1 MSKWLDAL
9 TQDKSGAPA
18 ADKIARA
25 KPAAAVDGCWAN
37 DGTRIDEPATLDGP
51 GKCNE
56 LYPSHR
62 TPRLVAGAPLTD
74 DIMKCQLKPI
84 DSQDYKV
91 AFNGAELGE
100 LSQIFPGGVCDYS
113 KPGVM
118 QVPLAGTYLSLPL
131 EMPAGST
138 ATR

>member
-9 TQDKSGAPA
+9 TQDKSAAPV

-25 KPAAAVDGCWAN
+25 KPATAVDGCWAN

-51 GKCNE
+51 GKCND
-56 LYPSHR
+56 LYPAHR

-74 DIMKCQLKPI
+74 DIMKCQLKSI
-84 DSQDYKV
+84 DPKEYK
-91 AFNGAELGE
+91 ATFSTAELGE

-118 QVPLAGTYLSLPL
+118 QVPLAGTYLALPL
-131 EMPAGST
+131 DMPAGST